1 MPIDGAYDPERP
13 LARAYDVKLLRR
25 LWRYLRPHG
34 RRLAGAVALVLLIT
48 ALEVALPYVTK
59 MAIDAYIVPRGGDL
73 PVTERLGGIA
83 RLTGLFLLLAA
94 ASFGA
99 NFLQVQAMEAIGQ
112 RVMHRLRIDLF
123 AHVLRLP
130 VGFFDRQPVGRLV
143 TRATNDTQNLHE
155 LFTSV
160 VAFVFKDLFLMAG
173 IATILLALDVRLALL
188 SFSILP
194 LVVGAAWRFARRSR
208 IVFRQLT
215 LRLAEINTRLT
226 ETIGGL
232 AVIQLMGRETANAQS
247 FKALNDRHYRLGMDQ
262 IHVFAV
268 FMPVI
273 EVLSAA
279 TLALVIYFG
288 GGAVVAERISLGTLV
303 AYISYMRMFFRPIRD
318 ISEKYNIMQ
327 NAMASAE
334 RIFALMDET
343 AADAPRLATDESPPA
358 NVNGAALAFQDVV
371 FGYAPDRPVLDGLS
385 LQLAPGETLAV
396 VGPTGAGKTSMIH
409 LLLRFYEPWRG
420 KIYFGGRDIATR
432 KAAELRREIAL
443 VAQEPF
449 LFSDTLG
456 ANIFPDGPPAPET
469 AADLLAA
476 AQCTDLVQRLPEG
489 LDTRIGEGGQTLSSG
504 ERQLVA
510 IARALARDPALI
522 IFDEATAHID
532 SATENRIQTALDH
545 LTRQRTAILI
555 AHRLSTA
562 RSADRIA
569 VLRHGRIVEEGTHEQ
584 LLARRGFYH
593 RLCQQQV

>member
-1 MPIDGAYDPERP
+1 
-13 LARAYDVKLLRR
+13 
-25 LWRYLRPHG
+25 
-34 RRLAGAVALVLLIT
+34 
-48 ALEVALPYVTK
+48 
-59 MAIDAYIVPRGGDL
+59 
-73 PVTERLGGIA
+73 
-83 RLTGLFLLLAA
+83 
-94 ASFGA
+94 
-99 NFLQVQAMEAIGQ
+99 
-112 RVMHRLRIDLF
+112 
-123 AHVLRLP
+123 
-130 VGFFDRQPVGRLV
+130 
-143 TRATNDTQNLHE
+143 
-155 LFTSV
+155 
-160 VAFVFKDLFLMAG
+160 
-173 IATILLALDVRLALL
+173 
-188 SFSILP
+188 
-194 LVVGAAWRFARRSR
+194 
-208 IVFRQLT
+208 
-215 LRLAEINTRLT
+215 
-226 ETIGGL
+226 
-232 AVIQLMGRETANAQS
+232 
-247 FKALNDRHYRLGMDQ
+247 
-262 IHVFAV
+262 
-268 FMPVI
+268 
-273 EVLSAA
+273 
-279 TLALVIYFG
+279 
-288 GGAVVAERISLGTLV
+288 
-303 AYISYMRMFFRPIRD
+303 
-318 ISEKYNIMQ
+318 
-327 NAMASAE
+327 
-334 RIFALMDET
+334 
-343 AADAPRLATDESPPA
+343 
-358 NVNGAALAFQDVV
+358 
-371 FGYAPDRPVLDGLS
+371 
-385 LQLAPGETLAV
+385 LAV

>member
-13 LARAYDVKLLRR
+13 LSRAYDARLLRR
-25 LWRYLRPHG
+25 LWPYLGPHLG
-34 RRLAGAVALVLLIT
+34 RLARAVVLVLLIT

-59 MAIDAYIVPRGGDL
+59 MAIDGYIVPRSGHL
-73 PVTERLGGIA
+73 PVPERLAGIA
-83 RLTGLFLLLAA
+83 RLTGVFLLLAA
-94 ASFGA
+94 AGFAA
-99 NFLQVQAMEAIGQ
+99 NFFQVQAMEAIGQ
-112 RVMHRLRIDLF
+112 RVMHALRIDLL

-173 IATILLALDVRLALL
+173 IATILLALDVRLALI

-194 LVVGAAWRFARRSR
+194 LVLAAAGYFARRSR
-208 IVFRQLT
+208 TLFRQLT
-215 LRLAEINTRLT
+215 LRLAEINTRFS

-232 AVIQLMGRETANAQS
+232 TVIQLLGREAANARS
-247 FKALNDRHYRLGMDQ
+247 FRDLNDIHYRLGMDQ

-279 TLALVIYFG
+279 TLAMVIYFG
-288 GGAVVAERISLGTLV
+288 GGAVIAERISLGTLV

-318 ISEKYNIMQ
+318 VSEKYNIMQ

-343 AADAPRLATDESPPA
+343 AVDAPVRAAGAPATGD
-358 NVNGAALAFQDVV
+358 GAALVFQDVV
-371 FGYAPDRPVLDGLS
+371 FGYTPDQPVLDGLS

-409 LLLRFYEPWRG
+409 LLLRFYEPSAG
-420 KIYFGGRDIATR
+420 KIYFHGRDIATR
-432 KAAELRREIAL
+432 RAADLRRDIAL

-449 LFSDTLG
+449 LFSDTLS
-456 ANIFPDGPPAPET
+456 ANIFPDGPPAPPK
-469 AADLLAA
+469 AAAVLAA
-476 AQCTDLVQRLPEG
+476 AQCTDLVQRLPHG
-489 LDTRIGEGGQTLSSG
+489 LDTRIGEGGRTLSSG

-510 IARALARDPALI
+510 IARALARDPSLI
-522 IFDEATAHID
+522 IFDEATAHVD
-532 SATENRIQTALDH
+532 SATEDRIQAALDH
-545 LTRQRTAILI
+545 LTRRRTAILI

-562 RSADRIA
+562 RGAHRIA
-569 VLRHGRIVEEGTHEQ
+569 VLHHGRIMELGTHEQ
-584 LLARRGFYH
+584 LLARRGVYH